1 MGGYVIALFELVVD
15 ESFDDA
21 GFSCAAVA
29 HEHDLVGALADC
41 GRCDRHSEILNKNG
55 SCIINLPISS
65 IPKDIV
71 KNLLITII
79 ILGLISCVLF
89 TGWWMCVGGDKCR
102 SLL

>member
-41 GRCDRHSEILNKNG
+41 GRCDRHSEILKKNG

-65 IPKDIV
+65 ISSIPKGNV
-71 KNLLITII
+71 KKLLITII
-79 ILGLISCVLF
+79 ILGLISGEGKL
-89 TGWWMCVGGDKCR
+89 R
-102 SLL
+102 